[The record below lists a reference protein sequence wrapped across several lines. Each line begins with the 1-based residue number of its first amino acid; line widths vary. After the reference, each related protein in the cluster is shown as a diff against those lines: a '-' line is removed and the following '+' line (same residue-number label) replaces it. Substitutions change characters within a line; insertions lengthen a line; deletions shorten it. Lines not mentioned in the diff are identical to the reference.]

1 MGFIKRQSI
10 HERLVGDN
18 SIILTSDGD
27 VEINPKG
34 GDVRIIGDVSVTGN
48 ISGPEVTDVLYVNQ
62 DGNDENDGRSMGP
75 DGAKRTI
82 KAAVAVAQPGT
93 TILVAPGDYYE
104 DNPISMP
111 DFVTISGTGE
121 LRNTRVWPNNNTLD
135 FFYMGNGC
143 YLYQLTFRGLRY
155 PGWCVKIR
163 PGTLCTV
170 SPYVQNCTNM
180 NGPWLNDGTEFVPFE
195 TVQIEGI
202 EPGARPLLLSDNP
215 AIPFGKQVNDTGGGS
230 GMLVDGDEYNPASL
244 VKSFV
249 ADAFTQIAQGGRGFE
264 VTNFGYTQIV
274 SCFTVFCSTGFKT
287 TKGGYL
293 SISNSV
299 SDFGTYGVVADGFY
313 PTSYTSAVP
322 TQDYYSSVA
331 SVTITSPGSGYTSAP
346 LVSIDAPTGA
356 GGVQATASAIID
368 TTTGQLAGV
377 TILTNGSGYETVP
390 QISFSGGGATIQ
402 AAARINL
409 QTNSVIQ
416 IGSLRDKPQVGSIIQ
431 FQGNDTYYYITL
443 AEQVIP
449 PFYYDEEVCRRDLRF
464 IIDAVMGDIVMG
476 TNYQSLAAGRAYLR
490 STSAKVLNDQLEA
503 TIYGINSARDEM
515 IAVSANAAVD
525 TLITE
530 KFAVITQFLDRQ
542 DSVAAPDVVYNDLS
556 SIDVGV
562 RRAKDNIVANR
573 DFVIDEVINYIREQ
587 FTELSYHR
595 PNFDTEVDRLI
606 RAIGSYVALGSE
618 YLVVQQAREYTYRT
632 NLKQLLID
640 GFRNVQETITAIT
653 EVQASSTALDRVNEG
668 FNIWV
673 NVLDE
678 GDSQDIRFDYPD
690 HAGVDANRRDA
701 KDQLQ
706 ANREFLG
713 AEFIAYLEEEHPLF
727 VQTWDSDDGERY
739 LKGFESIVDA
749 LSYDIM
755 YDCNVA
761 TVFEGFEYFDDFN
774 ISSLSAV
781 DTASLAD
788 AFARMREVI
797 QKVVREQI
805 VTATLGNTKLQNFD
819 NPAATTIEAERL
831 DALLF
836 NIEDMITEQ
845 TTTRLPIKTYPNTDA
860 EAQPLQDAYLEII
873 DNIVAAQNS
882 ANALI
887 RNNYPNYSYNEEKCK
902 RDVEYI
908 VKAVYRDAQNGTNHN
923 SITAA
928 QAYDRA
934 NVAYLNTEQKP
945 ATILALREAKR
956 LSVAAVTLDSYIAE
970 QVGNRWD
977 DVLNY
982 LEYDQLPSEGRVFES
997 PGPASQALIDAT
1009 DTLIANRDFLAEE
1022 TTSYINNVYDNGS
1035 GTLFVYDS
1043 DKCSRDTGLIIDA
1056 IGYDV
1061 AFGTNY
1067 NAVTAGLAYQRANSS
1082 YVLSD
1087 QNTETIG
1094 AINYIKSEAATYL
1107 AADATS
1113 VSRSNAAVNEIID
1126 IIQNGVVSTDTAAD
1140 ALTFPIP
1147 TGAAA
1152 TITAARDRLQG
1163 NRDFLI
1169 KDVSRF
1175 IVNNYPSFLTFDS
1188 SKCQRDTGLIL
1199 DAVGMDIALGTN
1211 YNAVYH
1217 GIAYTR
1223 ANAYVVID
1231 DQRTETAGG
1240 ITYAKGLVAALTNVA
1255 GDATALSRSNAAFD
1269 EILDILNNGA
1279 QSTAEPGD
1287 GTVDAL
1293 SFPAPSSLPTA
1304 DADDAALQL
1313 QQNRT
1318 FIQSEIDAWL
1328 NNNYNVLWTGL
1339 TAAQKAQCRR
1349 DTGYIVDALTYDILY
1364 GGNSASR
1371 RAAEAYYVGT
1381 SSQLGTGTEA
1391 ATAAA
1396 YAHLASVVSD
1406 IAQANLI
1413 TKSAGNGETQD
1424 NSTHPAATATEGTA
1438 LDGLVQIIEDVI
1450 TAGNISGLPAETLP
1464 SVTWANAALQS
1475 ARSDIVT
1482 NRADTIEQ
1490 TIDYIL
1496 DTYNSL
1502 TTFDIVKCERDT
1514 GYVIDALTYDIVYGG
1529 NTASRLAAESY
1540 WEGATTQ
1547 VPGEQVE
1554 TAAGFNHLQGL
1565 IEDIL
1570 LGNGITAQYA
1580 NIETQDTSGSNASA
1594 TEIADVEALVQI
1606 FEDVVEFG
1614 TDTLPNVEYPD
1625 VTWPAAGI
1633 ISARQNLLNNKS
1645 TLQSD
1650 TINYIN
1656 TTYNGFSYN
1665 IEKCQSDTKKVL
1677 DALTHDLLYTGN
1689 IAMLLATTS
1698 YYLGA
1703 VEYLPDSQA
1712 QTTADAWEHLKG
1724 VIQDVIQGVVVTPST
1739 GNTESQVL
1747 TGAYGGAPES
1757 STVGTLMDILID
1769 TIQRQADGATT
1780 PLLGTPSEIE
1790 PNFSWLSITQQ
1801 NAANQLLNAMVTIQS
1816 GTIDYIYN
1824 NLVEFTYNT
1833 DKCARDTGYIIDAA
1847 VYDMMYGGNKQT
1859 RRAGLAYYGSTILN
1873 SANNFGTADQTD
1885 VTAFTYYHLG
1895 NVLKEVAQNNAITPS
1910 TGVTETQD
1918 TSIPDGSLA
1927 AGELIELLVDR
1938 IGQAVDE
1945 GYTTGWGQIDH
1956 DYTLGNATYNVERRA
1971 VLNAT
1976 DDIVDAAIFD
1986 LNATYGGTYNI
1997 TVSPGLIT
2005 VQEDTLA
2012 ALYNVSTIS
2021 TSGHAFE
2028 YVGAGI
2034 SYNALPFFG
2043 GSPIAENEI
2052 IQTDQGKVFAGG
2064 TVDQIGNF
2072 RVGDFFSVNA
2082 LTGAITLNANQ
2093 IDLSGLT
2100 SIGPLVRDN
2109 IPVGVELK
2117 EISNNPNLT
2126 ASNGTAD
2133 GNTAPTQYAV
2143 VNYVENRYLNKLTGG
2158 TITGDVILDGDFDIQ
2173 GDVLST
2179 DVTGTFNLLNTSATT
2194 IEAFGAATTINIGA
2208 ATGLVTINPD
2218 LLVEGTLTVNGN
2230 IVFDGDVQ
2238 ITIPDESLQA
2248 YSITEG
2254 TEDYISINTREHEE
2268 KVTFGEQPK
2277 VEIRNDSES
2286 TSTTTGALV
2295 VDGGVGI
2302 RKNVYVGGLFEVDG
2316 NVRLGSDRVEDSIDI
2331 NGITDIDIPDNTDAA
2346 VRIHENISDYF
2357 VIDTTDGS
2365 EVVEIGSTPIVTIL
2379 NLTNATDATS
2389 GALQVTGGI
2398 SSQRNIHAGVDITA
2412 DQDIIADRDMQVN
2425 GTNITT
2431 DETGTFNVFNTNA
2444 TTINAFGDAT
2454 SVNIGAATGTLTIA
2468 NELTVF
2474 DSVEAIQ
2481 VPVGTDLERPTAAVG
2496 QIRFNTDSNA
2506 YEGYDGLQWG
2516 VLGGLKDVDQN
2527 TFIRPE
2533 TSPGANND
2541 QLEFFTGGGLRATLD
2556 AYGLTLEDGVDVW
2569 IKDDRESDSKEE
2581 GALRVNGG
2589 VGIQKNLH
2597 VGGWIGGDTDGVLQ
2611 LTRYATDKLDIRANE
2626 VLAQDGLKIIM
2637 DAPDSAAD
2645 DIVYPMTFAH
2655 HTQTGS
2661 PVIGSGTGVKFELET
2676 SGSNFETGAQIDV
2689 IAQDVT
2695 SAQED
2700 FDVVVSSMTAGVV
2713 TEKFR
2718 LSESTAT
2725 ITTSLQVNQNL
2736 DVTGIADA
2744 AGFRGSLFG
2753 DDSTE
2758 IVDAINSRLTITNAD
2773 VGTLTLTTDLEVQYG
2788 GTGVSTFTEN
2798 GILYGDTANPVQVT
2812 DAAGTSDASE
2822 SFQILTVTGAADSTP
2837 VWTDTIDGG
2846 SF

>member
-27 VEINPKG
+27 VEINPTG
-34 GDVRIIGDVSVTGN
+34 GNVTITGDVAVTGN
-48 ISGPEVTDVLYVNQ
+48 ISGPQVTNVLYVTT
-62 DGNDENDGRSMGP
+62 DGDDDNDGRSAGP

-82 KAAVAVAQPGT
+82 KAAVAVATANT
-93 TILVAPGDYYE
+93 TIMVAPGDYYE
-104 DNPISMP
+104 NNPITLP

-121 LRNTRVWPNNNTLD
+121 LRNTRVWPNNNTQD

-143 YLYQLTFRGLRY
+143 YLFQLTFRGLRA

-163 PGTLCTV
+163 PGTLCTT

-180 NGPWLNDGTEFVPFE
+180 NGPWLNDGTEFIPFE
-195 TVQIEGI
+195 TRQLEGI
-202 EPGARPLLLSDNP
+202 EPGARPLLVEDYPTLP
-215 AIPFGKQVNDTGGGS
+215 TAKQVNNTGGGG

-249 ADAFTQIAQGGRGFE
+249 ADAFTQISQGGPGFE

-274 SCFTVFCSTGFKT
+274 SCFSVFCSVGFKT

-299 SDFGTYGVVADGFY
+299 SDFGTEGVVADGFY

-331 SVTITSPGSGYTSAP
+331 STTILSPGSGYTSAP
-346 LVSIDAPTGA
+346 LVTIDAPTGT
-356 GGVQATASAIID
+356 GGTQATASAVID
-368 TTTGQLAGV
+368 TTTGQVAGI
-377 TILTNGSGYETVP
+377 TILDNGSGYEVVP
-390 QISFSGGGATIQ
+390 QITMSGGGATIQ
-402 AAARINL
+402 ATARINL
-409 QTNSVIQ
+409 QTNSTIR

-431 FQGNDTYYYITL
+431 FQGDPIYYYITL
-443 AEQVIP
+443 ANQIIP
-449 PFYYDEEVCRRDLRF
+449 PFFYDEEVCRRDLKF

-503 TIYGINSARDEM
+503 TIFGINAARDEM
-515 IAVSANAAVD
+515 ISISANAAVD
-525 TLITE
+525 TLITD
-530 KFAVITQFLDRQ
+530 KFAIITNFLDRQ
-542 DSVAAPDVVYNDLS
+542 DSVAAPDVVYNDLTS
-556 SIDVGV
+556 VDVGV

-573 DFVIDEVINYIREQ
+573 DFVIDEIINYIREQ

-595 PNFDTEVDRLI
+595 PNFDTDVDRLA
-606 RAIGSYVALGSE
+606 RGVALYTALGSE
-618 YLVVQQAREYTYRT
+618 YLIVQHAREYEYRE
-632 NLKQLLID
+632 NLKQLLVD
-640 GFRNVQETITAIT
+640 GFRSVQDTMANIT
-653 EVQASSTALDRVNEG
+653 EVQADSTALERVNEG

-690 HAGVDANRRDA
+690 HSGVDANRRDA

-727 VQTWDSDDGERY
+727 GQDWDSDDEERW
-739 LKGFESIVDA
+739 LKGFEDIVDA

-761 TVFEGFEYFDDFN
+761 TVYQGFKFFDDFS
-774 ISSLSAV
+774 ISNLSAV

-788 AFARMREVI
+788 TFARLRSVI

-805 VTATLGNTKLQNFD
+805 VTATQGNTKLQNFD
-819 NPAATTIEAERL
+819 NPAATSIEADRL

-836 NIEDMITEQ
+836 NIEDMVDEQ
-845 TTTRLPIKTYPNTDA
+845 TTSRLPTKTFPNTDA
-860 EAQPLQDAYLEII
+860 EPQALQDAYLEII
-873 DNIVAAQNS
+873 DAISSAQNV

-887 RNNYPNYSYNEEKCK
+887 RNDYPNQSYNEDKCK

-908 VKAVYRDAQNGTNHN
+908 VKAVYRDAQLGTNHN
-923 SITAA
+923 SLTAA
-928 QAYDRA
+928 KAYDRA
-934 NVAYLNTEQKP
+934 NVAYLNSEQKP

-956 LSVAAVTLDSYIAE
+956 LSVNSVTLDSFIAE
-970 QVGNRWD
+970 QVTNRWD

-982 LEYDQLPSEGRVFES
+982 LEYDQEPSEGKVFES
-997 PGPASQALIDAT
+997 PGPAGQALIDAV
-1009 DTLIANRDFLAEE
+1009 DTLIDNRTFLVNE
-1022 TTSYINNVYDNGS
+1022 TTAYINNVYDNGS

-1043 DKCSRDTGLIIDA
+1043 AKCSRDTGLIIDA

-1067 NAVTAGLAYQRANSS
+1067 NAVTAGLSYQRAGSA
-1082 YVLSD
+1082 YVQSD
-1087 QNTETIG
+1087 QQTETIG
-1094 AINYIKSEAATYL
+1094 AINYVKSQSATYL
-1107 AADATS
+1107 AADATA
-1113 VSRSNAAVNEIID
+1113 VSRSNAAVVEIID

-1147 TGAAA
+1147 SGAAA

-1163 NRDFLI
+1163 NRDFLAA
-1169 KDVSRF
+1169 DVRAY
-1175 IVNNYPSFLTFDS
+1175 IVNNFPSLTFD
-1188 SKCQRDTGLIL
+1188 
-1199 DAVGMDIALGTN
+1199 
-1211 YNAVYH
+1211 
-1217 GIAYTR
+1217 
-1223 ANAYVVID
+1223 
-1231 DQRTETAGG
+1231 
-1240 ITYAKGLVAALTNVA
+1240 
-1255 GDATALSRSNAAFD
+1255 
-1269 EILDILNNGA
+1269 
-1279 QSTAEPGD
+1279 
-1287 GTVDAL
+1287 
-1293 SFPAPSSLPTA
+1293 
-1304 DADDAALQL
+1304 
-1313 QQNRT
+1313 
-1318 FIQSEIDAWL
+1318 
-1328 NNNYNVLWTGL
+1328 
-1339 TAAQKAQCRR
+1339 
-1349 DTGYIVDALTYDILY
+1349 
-1364 GGNSASR
+1364 
-1371 RAAEAYYVGT
+1371 
-1381 SSQLGTGTEA
+1381 
-1391 ATAAA
+1391 
-1396 YAHLASVVSD
+1396 
-1406 IAQANLI
+1406 
-1413 TKSAGNGETQD
+1413 
-1424 NSTHPAATATEGTA
+1424 
-1438 LDGLVQIIEDVI
+1438 
-1450 TAGNISGLPAETLP
+1450 
-1464 SVTWANAALQS
+1464 
-1475 ARSDIVT
+1475 
-1482 NRADTIEQ
+1482 Q
-1490 TIDYIL
+1490 T
-1496 DTYNSL
+1496 
-1502 TTFDIVKCERDT
+1502 KCERDT
-1514 GYVIDALTYDIVYGG
+1514 KYIVDALTYDIVYGG
-1529 NTASRLAAESY
+1529 NTATRLAAQSY
-1540 WEGATTQ
+1540 WEGTNTQ
-1547 VPGEQVE
+1547 VSGQQVE
-1554 TAAGFNHLQGL
+1554 TASGFNHLQSL

-1570 LGNGITAQYA
+1570 LGNSITAQTG
-1580 NIETQDTSGSNASA
+1580 NSETQDTTGSNSSA
-1594 TEIADVEALVQI
+1594 TEISDLEALVQI
-1606 FEDVVEFG
+1606 VEDVVEFG
-1614 TDTLPNVEYPD
+1614 TDTLPNPDYPS
-1625 VTWPAAGI
+1625 VSWVASGI
-1633 ISARQNLLNNKS
+1633 QTARQNLLDNKAN
-1645 TLQSD
+1645 LQSD
-1650 TINYIN
+1650 TIDYIN
-1656 TTYNGFSYN
+1656 TTYNGFSYD
-1665 IEKCQSDTKKVL
+1665 EDKCQSDTGKIL

-1689 IAMLLATTS
+1689 IAMLIATTS

-1712 QTTADAWEHLKG
+1712 ATTAAAWEHLKG

-1739 GNTESQVL
+1739 GNSESQVL
-1747 TGAYGGAPES
+1747 SGAYGGAVES
-1757 STVGTLMDILID
+1757 ASVETLMDILID
-1769 TIQRQADGATT
+1769 TIERQAAGAAT
-1780 PLLGTPSEIE
+1780 PLLGTPSEVE
-1790 PNFSWLSITQQ
+1790 PDFSWLAQTQQ
-1801 NAANQLLNAMVTIQS
+1801 NAANQLLNAITTIQT
-1816 GTIDYIYN
+1816 GTINYIYE

-1833 DKCARDTGYIIDAA
+1833 AKCERDTGYIIDAA

-1873 SANNFGTADQTD
+1873 NTSNFGTADQTD

-1895 NVLKEVAQNNAITPS
+1895 NVLKEVAQNNLITAS
-1910 TGVTETQD
+1910 NGVSLTQD
-1918 TSIPDGSLA
+1918 VSIPDGSLA
-1927 AGELIELLVDR
+1927 AGETIELLIDR

-1945 GYTTGWGQIDH
+1945 GYTTGWTELDH
-1956 DYTLGNATYNVERRA
+1956 DYTLGNATYNVERVA
-1971 VLNAT
+1971 ILNQKS
-1976 DDIVDAAIFD
+1976 DIVDDAIFA
-1986 LNATYGGTYNI
+1986 LNAEYGGTYDI
-1997 TVSPGLIT
+1997 TVSPGLVT
-2005 VQEDTLA
+2005 VQQDTLA

-2034 SYNALPFFG
+2034 TYNALPFFG
-2043 GSPIAENEI
+2043 GSPIAANEI
-2052 IQTDQGKVFAGG
+2052 VQTNQGKVFAGG

-2100 SIGPLVRDN
+2100 SIGPLIRDN
-2109 IPVGVELK
+2109 IPVGVELQ
-2117 EISNNPNLT
+2117 EISNNPNMT

-2194 IEAFGAATTINIGA
+2194 IEAFGAATTINMGA
-2208 ATGLVTINPD
+2208 ASGLMTINPD
-2218 LLVEGTLTVNGN
+2218 LTVEGTLTVNGN
-2230 IVFDGDVQ
+2230 IVFEGDVA

-2254 TEDYISINTREHEE
+2254 TEDYVSINTREGEE
-2268 KVTFGEQPK
+2268 KITFGEQPK

-2286 TSTTTGALV
+2286 TSITTGALV

-2302 RKNVYVGGLFEVDG
+2302 RTNTFIGGVLEVDG
-2316 NVRLGSDRVEDSIDI
+2316 NVRLGSDRVEDSLDI
-2331 NGITDIDIPDNTDAA
+2331 NAITDIDIPDNTDAA

-2357 VIDTTDGS
+2357 TIDTTDGS
-2365 EVVEIGSTPIVTIL
+2365 EVVEIGATPVVTIL
-2379 NLTNATDATS
+2379 NLTNATDATT

-2454 SVNIGAATGTLTIA
+2454 SVNVGAATGTFTVNNDITI
-2468 NELTVF
+2468 F
-2474 DSVEAIQ
+2474 DSTEAIQ
-2481 VPVGTDLERPTAAVG
+2481 VPVGTDAQRPSAVTG

-2506 YEGYDGLQWG
+2506 YEGYDGAQWG

-2533 TSPGANND
+2533 TTPGANND

-2556 AYGLTLEDGVDVW
+2556 ATKFEIENGSAVW
-2569 IKDDRESDSKEE
+2569 IKDTTESDSHET
-2581 GALRVNGG
+2581 GALRVAGG
-2589 VGIQKNLH
+2589 VGVEKNLH
-2597 VGGWIGGDTDGVLQ
+2597 VGGWIGGNNDGVLQ
-2611 LTRYATDKLDIRANE
+2611 LTRYATDTIDIRANE
-2626 VLAQDGLKIIM
+2626 VLAQDGIRLITN
-2637 DAPDSAAD
+2637 APDSAAD
-2645 DIVYPMTFAH
+2645 DIIYPMTFAH
-2655 HTQTGS
+2655 HTISGT

-2676 SGSNFETGAQIDV
+2676 TSSNFETGAQIDV

-2695 SAQED
+2695 TAQED
-2700 FDVVVSSMTAGVV
+2700 FDVVISSMTSGSV

-2718 LSESTAT
+2718 LSELTAT
-2725 ITTSLQVNQNL
+2725 LTTSLQVDNDLN
-2736 DVTGIADA
+2736 VTGIADA

-2788 GTGVSTFTEN
+2788 GTGVSTFTQN

-2822 SFQILTVTGAADSTP
+2822 SFQVLTVTSASDATP

>member
-27 VEINPKG
+27 VEINPTG
-34 GDVRIIGDVSVTGN
+34 GNVRITGDVAVTGN
-48 ISGPEVTDVLYVNQ
+48 ISGPQVTNVLYVTT
-62 DGNDENDGRSMGP
+62 DGNDENDGRSAGP

-82 KAAVAVAQPGT
+82 KGAVAVATANT
-93 TILVAPGDYYE
+93 TIMVAPGDYYE
-104 DNPISMP
+104 NNPITMP

-121 LRNTRVWPNNNTLD
+121 LRNTRVWPNNNTQD
-135 FFYMGNGC
+135 FFFMGNGC
-143 YLYQLTFRGLRY
+143 YLFQLTFRGLRA
-155 PGWCVKIR
+155 PAWCAKIR
-163 PGTLCTV
+163 PGTLCTT

-180 NGPWLNDGTEFVPFE
+180 NGPWLNDGTEFIPFE
-195 TVQIEGI
+195 TRQLDGI
-202 EPGARPLLLSDNP
+202 EPGARPLLVEDYPQLPTS
-215 AIPFGKQVNDTGGGS
+215 KQVNDYGGG
-230 GMLVDGDEYNPASL
+230 GGLLVDGDEYNPASL

-249 ADAFTQIAQGGRGFE
+249 ADAFTQISQGGPGFE

-274 SCFTVFCSTGFKT
+274 SCFSVFCSVGFKT

-299 SDFGTYGVVADGFY
+299 SDFGIEGVVADGFY

-322 TQDYYSSVA
+322 VQDYYSSVA
-331 SVTITSPGSGYTSAP
+331 STTILSPGSGYTSAP
-346 LVSIDAPTGA
+346 LVTIDAPTGA
-356 GGVQATASAIID
+356 GGVQATASAVID
-368 TTTGQLAGV
+368 TTTGQVAGI
-377 TILTNGSGYETVP
+377 TILENGSGYEVVP
-390 QISFSGGGATIQ
+390 QITMSGGGAIIQ
-402 AAARINL
+402 ATARINL
-409 QTNSVIQ
+409 QTNSTIR

-431 FQGNDTYYYITL
+431 FQGDPIYYYITL
-443 AEQVIP
+443 ANQIIP
-449 PFYYDEEVCRRDLRF
+449 PFFYDEEVCRRDLRF
-464 IIDAVMGDIVMG
+464 IVDAVMGDIVMG

-503 TIYGINSARDEM
+503 TIYGINAARDEM
-515 IAVSANAAVD
+515 ISISANAAVD
-525 TLITE
+525 TLITD
-530 KFAVITQFLDRQ
+530 KFAIITNFLDRQ
-542 DSVAAPDVVYNDLS
+542 DSVAAPDIVYNDLTS
-556 SIDVGV
+556 VDVGV

-573 DFVIDEVINYIREQ
+573 DFVIDEILNYIREQ

-595 PNFDTEVDRLI
+595 PNFDTDVERLA
-606 RAIGSYVALGSE
+606 RGVALYTALGSE
-618 YLVVQQAREYTYRT
+618 YLIVQHAREYEYRE
-632 NLKQLLID
+632 NLKPLLVD
-640 GFRNVQETITAIT
+640 GFRSVQDTMSSIT
-653 EVQASSTALDRVNEG
+653 EVQADSTALERVNEG

-690 HAGVDANRRDA
+690 HLGVDANRRDA

-727 VQTWDSDDGERY
+727 GQDWDSDEEERW
-739 LKGFESIVDA
+739 LKGFEDIIDA

-755 YDCNVA
+755 YACNVA
-761 TVFEGFEYFDDFN
+761 TVYQAFKFFKDFN
-774 ISSLSAV
+774 ISNLSAV
-781 DTASLAD
+781 STASLAD
-788 AFARMREVI
+788 TFARLRAVI

-805 VTATLGNTKLQNFD
+805 VTATQGNTKIQNFD
-819 NPAATTIEAERL
+819 NPAATSIEAERL

-836 NIEDMITEQ
+836 NIEDMVDEQ
-845 TTTRLPIKTYPNTDA
+845 TTSRLPTKTFPNTDA
-860 EAQPLQDAYLEII
+860 EAQALQDAYLEII
-873 DNIVAAQNS
+873 DATSSAQS
-882 ANALI
+882 VANALI
-887 RNNYPNYSYNEEKCK
+887 RNNYPNQSYNEDKCK

-908 VKAVYRDAQNGTNHN
+908 VKAVYRDAQLGTNHN
-923 SITAA
+923 SLTAA
-928 QAYDRA
+928 KAYDRA
-934 NVAYLNTEQKP
+934 NVAYLNSEQKP

-956 LSVAAVTLDSYIAE
+956 LSVNAITLDSFIAE
-970 QVGNRWD
+970 QVTNRWD

-982 LEYDQLPSEGRVFES
+982 LEYEQEPSEGKVFES
-997 PGPASQALIDAT
+997 PGPAGQSLIDAV
-1009 DTLIANRDFLAEE
+1009 DTLIDNRTFLTNE
-1022 TTSYINNVYDNGS
+1022 TTAFINNVYDNGS

-1067 NAVTAGLAYQRANSS
+1067 NAVTTGLSYQRAGSG
-1082 YVLSD
+1082 YVQSD
-1087 QNTETIG
+1087 QQTETIG
-1094 AINYIKSEAATYL
+1094 AINYVKSQSATYL
-1107 AADATS
+1107 AADATA
-1113 VSRSNAAVNEIID
+1113 VSRSNAAVVEIID

-1175 IVNNYPSFLTFDS
+1175 IVNNYPSFLTFDN

-1223 ANAYVVID
+1223 ANAYVVVD
-1231 DQRTETAGG
+1231 DQKTETAGG

-1293 SFPAPSSLPTA
+1293 SFPAPSVLPTT

-1318 FIQSEIDAWL
+1318 FIQAEITAWIGV
-1328 NNNYNVLWTGL
+1328 NYPAL
-1339 TAAQKAQCRR
+1339 TYDSAKCER
-1349 DTGYIVDALTYDILY
+1349 DVGYIVDALTYDILY

-1371 RAAEAYYVGT
+1371 RAAESYFVGT
-1381 SSQLGTGTEA
+1381 ASQLGDGEA
-1391 ATAAA
+1391 TATAAA
-1396 YAHLASVVSD
+1396 YDHLASVVSD
-1406 IAQANLI
+1406 VVQAIAI
-1413 TKSAGNGETQD
+1413 TKSSGNAETQD
-1424 NSTHPAATATEGTA
+1424 TATHPAATATEGTA

-1450 TAGNISGLPAETLP
+1450 TAGNISGLPSETLP
-1464 SVTWANAALQS
+1464 SVTWATAALQS

-1502 TTFDIVKCERDT
+1502 TTFDIAKCERDT
-1514 GYVIDALTYDIVYGG
+1514 GYVIDALTYDVVYGG
-1529 NTASRLAAESY
+1529 NTASRLTAQSY

-1580 NIETQDTSGSNASA
+1580 NIETQDTTGSNSSA
-1594 TEIADVEALVQI
+1594 TEIADLEALVQI
-1606 FEDVVEFG
+1606 VEDVVEFG
-1614 TDTLPNVEYPD
+1614 TDTLPNPDYPS
-1625 VTWPAAGI
+1625 VSWVASGI
-1633 ISARQNLLNNKS
+1633 QSARQNLLDNKAI
-1645 TLQSD
+1645 LQSD
-1650 TINYIN
+1650 TIDYIN
-1656 TTYNGFSYN
+1656 TTYNGFSYD
-1665 IEKCQSDTKKVL
+1665 EAKCQSDTGKIL

-1712 QTTADAWEHLKG
+1712 ATTAAAWEHLKG

-1739 GNTESQVL
+1739 GNSESQVL
-1747 TGAYGGAPES
+1747 SGAYGGVVES
-1757 STVGTLMDILID
+1757 ANVETLMDILID
-1769 TIQRQADGATT
+1769 TIERQAAGAST

-1790 PNFSWLSITQQ
+1790 PNFSWLSQNQQ
-1801 NAANQLLNAMVTIQS
+1801 NAANQLLNAMTTIQT
-1816 GTIDYIYN
+1816 GTIDYIYT

-1833 DKCARDTGYIIDAA
+1833 AKCARDTGYIIDAA

-1873 SANNFGTADQTD
+1873 NTSNFGTADQTD

-1895 NVLKEVAQNNAITPS
+1895 NVLKEVAQNNPVTTS
-1910 TGVTETQD
+1910 NGVSLTQD
-1918 TSIPDGSLA
+1918 VSIPDGSLA
-1927 AGELIELLVDR
+1927 AGETIELLIDR
-1938 IGQAVDE
+1938 IGEAIDE
-1945 GYTTGWGQIDH
+1945 GYTTGWTELNH
-1956 DYTLGNATYNVERRA
+1956 DYSLGNATYNVER
-1971 VLNAT
+1971 VEILNQRS
-1976 DDIVDAAIFD
+1976 DIVDNAIFA
-1986 LNATYGGTYNI
+1986 LNAEYGGTYDI
-1997 TVSPGLIT
+1997 TVNPGLIT
-2005 VQEDTLA
+2005 VQQDTLS

-2052 IQTDQGKVFAGG
+2052 IQRNQGKVFAGG

-2100 SIGPLVRDN
+2100 SIGPLIRDN
-2109 IPVGVELK
+2109 IPVGVELQ
-2117 EISNNPNLT
+2117 EISNNPNMT

-2179 DVTGTFNLLNTSATT
+2179 DITGAFNLLNTSATT
-2194 IEAFGAATTINIGA
+2194 IEAFGDATTINMGA
-2208 ATGLVTINPD
+2208 ATGLMTINPD
-2218 LLVEGTLTVNGN
+2218 LTVEGTLTVNGN
-2230 IVFDGDVQ
+2230 IVFEGDVA

-2254 TEDYISINTREHEE
+2254 TEDYVSINTREGEE

-2302 RKNVYVGGLFEVDG
+2302 KTNTFIGGVLEVDG
-2316 NVRLGSDRVEDSIDI
+2316 NVRLGSDRVEDSLDI
-2331 NGITDIDIPDNTDAA
+2331 NAITDIDIPDNTDAA

-2357 VIDTTDGS
+2357 TIDTTDGS
-2365 EVVEIGSTPIVTIL
+2365 EVVEIGATPVVTIL
-2379 NLTNATDATS
+2379 NLSNATSATT

-2454 SVNIGAATGTLTIA
+2454 DVNIGAATGTLTVNNDI
-2468 NELTVF
+2468 TIF
-2474 DSVEAIQ
+2474 DSAEAIQ
-2481 VPVGTDLERPTAAVG
+2481 VPVGTDAQRPSAVTG
-2496 QIRFNTDSNA
+2496 QIRFNIDSNA
-2506 YEGYDGLQWG
+2506 YEGYDGSQWG

-2533 TSPGANND
+2533 TTPGANND
-2541 QLEFFTGGGLRATLD
+2541 ALEFFTGGGLRATLD
-2556 AYGLTLEDGVDVW
+2556 ATKFEIENGSAVW
-2569 IKDDRESDSKEE
+2569 IKDTTESDSHDS
-2581 GALRVNGG
+2581 GALRVAGG
-2589 VGIQKNLH
+2589 VGIEKNLH
-2597 VGGWIGGDTDGVLQ
+2597 VAGWIGGNNDGVLQ
-2611 LTRYATDKLDIRANE
+2611 LTRYATDTLDIRANE
-2626 VLAQDGLKIIM
+2626 VLAQDGLRIITN
-2637 DAPDSAAD
+2637 APDSAAD
-2645 DIVYPMTFAH
+2645 DIIYPMTFAH
-2655 HTQTGS
+2655 HTISGT

-2676 SGSNFETGAQIDV
+2676 TGSNFETGAQIDV

-2695 SAQED
+2695 TAQED
-2700 FDVVVSSMTAGVV
+2700 FDVVISSMTSGSV

-2718 LSESTAT
+2718 LSELTAT
-2725 ITTSLQVNQNL
+2725 LTTSLQVDNNL
-2736 DVTGIADA
+2736 NVTGIADA

-2788 GTGVSTFTEN
+2788 GTGVSTFTTD
-2798 GILYGDTANPVQVT
+2798 GILYGNAADPVQVT

-2822 SFQILTVTGAADSTP
+2822 SFQVLTVTSASDTTP

>member
-27 VEINPKG
+27 VEINPTG
-34 GDVRIIGDVSVTGN
+34 GNVRITGDVAVTGN
-48 ISGPEVTDVLYVNQ
+48 ISGPQVTNVLYVTT
-62 DGNDENDGRSMGP
+62 DGNDENDGRSAGP

-82 KAAVAVAQPGT
+82 KGAVAVATANT
-93 TILVAPGDYYE
+93 TIMVAPGDYYE
-104 DNPISMP
+104 NNPITMP

-121 LRNTRVWPNNNTLD
+121 LRNTRVWPNNNTQD
-135 FFYMGNGC
+135 FFFMGNGC
-143 YLYQLTFRGLRY
+143 YLFQLTFRGLRA
-155 PGWCVKIR
+155 PAWCAKIR
-163 PGTLCTV
+163 PGTLCTT

-180 NGPWLNDGTEFVPFE
+180 NGPWLNDGTEFIPFE
-195 TVQIEGI
+195 TRQLDGI
-202 EPGARPLLLSDNP
+202 EPGARPLLVEDYPQLPTS
-215 AIPFGKQVNDTGGGS
+215 KQVNDYGGG
-230 GMLVDGDEYNPASL
+230 GGLLVDGDEYNPASL

-249 ADAFTQIAQGGRGFE
+249 ADAFTQISQGGPGFE

-274 SCFTVFCSTGFKT
+274 SCFSVFCSVGFKT

-299 SDFGTYGVVADGFY
+299 SDFGIEGVVADGFY

-322 TQDYYSSVA
+322 VQDYFSSVA
-331 SVTITSPGSGYTSAP
+331 STTILSPGSGYTSAP
-346 LVSIDAPTGA
+346 LVTIDAPTGA
-356 GGVQATASAIID
+356 GGVQATASAVID
-368 TTTGQLAGV
+368 TTTGQVAGI
-377 TILTNGSGYETVP
+377 TILENGSGYEVVP
-390 QISFSGGGATIQ
+390 QITMSGGGATIQ
-402 AAARINL
+402 ATARINL
-409 QTNSVIQ
+409 QTNSVIR

-431 FQGNDTYYYITL
+431 FQGDPTYYYITL
-443 AEQVIP
+443 ANQIIP
-449 PFYYDEEVCRRDLRF
+449 PFFYDEEVCRRDLRF
-464 IIDAVMGDIVMG
+464 IVDAVMGDIVMG

-503 TIYGINSARDEM
+503 TIFGINAARDEM
-515 IAVSANAAVD
+515 ISISANAAVD
-525 TLITE
+525 TLITD
-530 KFAVITQFLDRQ
+530 KFAIITNFLDRQ
-542 DSVAAPDVVYNDLS
+542 DSVAAPDIVYNDLTS
-556 SIDVGV
+556 VDVGV

-573 DFVIDEVINYIREQ
+573 DFVIDEILNYIREQ

-595 PNFDTEVDRLI
+595 PNFDTDVERLA
-606 RAIGSYVALGSE
+606 RGVALYTALGSE
-618 YLVVQQAREYTYRT
+618 YLIVQHAREYEYRE
-632 NLKQLLID
+632 NLKSLLVD
-640 GFRNVQETITAIT
+640 GFRSVQDTMSSIT
-653 EVQASSTALDRVNEG
+653 EVQADSTALERVNEG

-690 HAGVDANRRDA
+690 HLGVDANRRDA

-727 VQTWDSDDGERY
+727 GQDWDSDEEERW
-739 LKGFESIVDA
+739 LKGFEDIIDA

-755 YDCNVA
+755 YACNVA
-761 TVFEGFEYFDDFN
+761 TVYQGFKFFEDFN
-774 ISSLSAV
+774 ISDLSAV
-781 DTASLAD
+781 STASLAD
-788 AFARMREVI
+788 TFARLRAVI

-805 VTATLGNTKLQNFD
+805 VTATQGNTKIQNFD
-819 NPAATTIEAERL
+819 NPAATSIEAERL

-836 NIEDMITEQ
+836 NIEDMVDEQ
-845 TTTRLPIKTYPNTDA
+845 TTSRLPTKTFPNTDA
-860 EAQPLQDAYLEII
+860 EAQALQDAYLEII
-873 DNIVAAQNS
+873 DATSSAQNV

-887 RNNYPNYSYNEEKCK
+887 RNDYPNQSYNEDKCK

-908 VKAVYRDAQNGTNHN
+908 VKAVYRDAQLGTNHN
-923 SITAA
+923 SLTAA
-928 QAYDRA
+928 KAYDRA
-934 NVAYLNTEQKP
+934 NVAYLNSEQKP

-956 LSVAAVTLDSYIAE
+956 LSVNAITLDSFIAE
-970 QVGNRWD
+970 QVTNRWD

-982 LEYDQLPSEGRVFES
+982 LEYEQEPSEGKVFES
-997 PGPASQALIDAT
+997 PGPAGQSLIDAV
-1009 DTLIANRDFLAEE
+1009 DTLIDNRTFLTNE
-1022 TTSYINNVYDNGS
+1022 TTAFINNVYDNGS

-1067 NAVTAGLAYQRANSS
+1067 NAVTTGLSYQRAGSG
-1082 YVLSD
+1082 YVQSD
-1087 QNTETIG
+1087 QQTETIG
-1094 AINYIKSEAATYL
+1094 AINYVKSQSATYL
-1107 AADATS
+1107 AADATA
-1113 VSRSNAAVNEIID
+1113 VSRSNAAVVEIID

-1147 TGAAA
+1147 SGAAA
-1152 TITAARDRLQG
+1152 TITAARDRLQA
-1163 NRDFLI
+1163 NKDFLAA
-1169 KDVSRF
+1169 DVRAY
-1175 IVNNYPSFLTFDS
+1175 IVNNYPSLIFD
-1188 SKCQRDTGLIL
+1188 
-1199 DAVGMDIALGTN
+1199 
-1211 YNAVYH
+1211 
-1217 GIAYTR
+1217 
-1223 ANAYVVID
+1223 
-1231 DQRTETAGG
+1231 
-1240 ITYAKGLVAALTNVA
+1240 
-1255 GDATALSRSNAAFD
+1255 
-1269 EILDILNNGA
+1269 
-1279 QSTAEPGD
+1279 
-1287 GTVDAL
+1287 
-1293 SFPAPSSLPTA
+1293 
-1304 DADDAALQL
+1304 
-1313 QQNRT
+1313 
-1318 FIQSEIDAWL
+1318 
-1328 NNNYNVLWTGL
+1328 
-1339 TAAQKAQCRR
+1339 
-1349 DTGYIVDALTYDILY
+1349 
-1364 GGNSASR
+1364 
-1371 RAAEAYYVGT
+1371 
-1381 SSQLGTGTEA
+1381 
-1391 ATAAA
+1391 
-1396 YAHLASVVSD
+1396 
-1406 IAQANLI
+1406 
-1413 TKSAGNGETQD
+1413 
-1424 NSTHPAATATEGTA
+1424 
-1438 LDGLVQIIEDVI
+1438 
-1450 TAGNISGLPAETLP
+1450 
-1464 SVTWANAALQS
+1464 
-1475 ARSDIVT
+1475 
-1482 NRADTIEQ
+1482 Q
-1490 TIDYIL
+1490 T
-1496 DTYNSL
+1496 
-1502 TTFDIVKCERDT
+1502 KCERDT
-1514 GYVIDALTYDIVYGG
+1514 KYIIDGLTYDIVYGG
-1529 NTASRLAAESY
+1529 NTATRLTAQSY
-1540 WEGATTQ
+1540 WEGTNTQ
-1547 VPGEQVE
+1547 VSGQQVE
-1554 TAAGFNHLQGL
+1554 TASGFNHLQGL
-1565 IEDIL
+1565 IEEIL
-1570 LGNGITAQYA
+1570 LGNSITAQVG
-1580 NIETQDTSGSNASA
+1580 NSETQDTTGSNSSA
-1594 TEIADVEALVQI
+1594 TEIADLEALVQI
-1606 FEDVVEFG
+1606 VEDVVEFG
-1614 TDTLPNVEYPD
+1614 TDTLPNPDYPS
-1625 VTWPAAGI
+1625 VSWVASGI
-1633 ISARQNLLNNKS
+1633 QTARQNLLDNKAI
-1645 TLQSD
+1645 LQSD
-1650 TINYIN
+1650 TIDYIN
-1656 TTYNGFSYN
+1656 TTYNGFSYD
-1665 IEKCQSDTKKVL
+1665 EAKCQSDTGKIL

-1712 QTTADAWEHLKG
+1712 ATTAAAWEHLKG

-1739 GNTESQVL
+1739 GNSESQVL
-1747 TGAYGGAPES
+1747 SGAYGGVVES
-1757 STVGTLMDILID
+1757 ANVETLMDILID
-1769 TIQRQADGATT
+1769 TIERQAAGAST

-1790 PNFSWLSITQQ
+1790 PDFSWLSLNQQ
-1801 NAANQLLNAMVTIQS
+1801 NASNQLLNAMTTIQT
-1816 GTIDYIYN
+1816 GTIDYIYT

-1833 DKCARDTGYIIDAA
+1833 AKCARDTGYIIDAA

-1873 SANNFGTADQTD
+1873 NTSNFGTADQTD

-1895 NVLKEVAQNNAITPS
+1895 NVLKEVAQNNPVTTS
-1910 TGVTETQD
+1910 NGVILTQD
-1918 TSIPDGSLA
+1918 VSIPDGSLA
-1927 AGELIELLVDR
+1927 AGETIELLIDR
-1938 IGQAVDE
+1938 IGEAIDE
-1945 GYTTGWGQIDH
+1945 GYTTGWTELNH
-1956 DYTLGNATYNVERRA
+1956 DYSLGNATYNVER
-1971 VLNAT
+1971 VEILNQRS
-1976 DDIVDAAIFD
+1976 DIVDNAIFA
-1986 LNATYGGTYNI
+1986 LNAEYGGTYDI

-2005 VQEDTLA
+2005 VQQDTLS

-2052 IQTDQGKVFAGG
+2052 IQRNQGKVFAGG

-2100 SIGPLVRDN
+2100 SIGPLIRDN
-2109 IPVGVELK
+2109 IPVGVELQ
-2117 EISNNPNLT
+2117 EISNNPNMT

-2179 DVTGTFNLLNTSATT
+2179 DITGAFNLLNTSATT
-2194 IEAFGAATTINIGA
+2194 IEAFGDATTINMGA
-2208 ATGLVTINPD
+2208 ATGLMTINPD
-2218 LLVEGTLTVNGN
+2218 LTVEGTLTVNGN
-2230 IVFDGDVQ
+2230 IVFEGDVA

-2254 TEDYISINTREHEE
+2254 TEDYVSINTREGEE

-2302 RKNVYVGGLFEVDG
+2302 KTNTFIGGVLEVDG
-2316 NVRLGSDRVEDSIDI
+2316 NVRLGSDRVEDSLDI
-2331 NGITDIDIPDNTDAA
+2331 NAITDIDIPDNTDAA

-2357 VIDTTDGS
+2357 TIDTTDGS
-2365 EVVEIGSTPIVTIL
+2365 EVVEIGATPVVTIL
-2379 NLTNATDATS
+2379 NLSNATDANT

-2454 SVNIGAATGTLTIA
+2454 DVNVGAATGTLTVNNDI
-2468 NELTVF
+2468 TIF
-2474 DSVEAIQ
+2474 DSAEAIQ
-2481 VPVGTDLERPTAAVG
+2481 VPVGTDAQRPSAVTG

-2506 YEGYDGLQWG
+2506 YEGYDGSQWG

-2533 TSPGANND
+2533 TTPGANND
-2541 QLEFFTGGGLRATLD
+2541 ALEFFTGGGLRATLD
-2556 AYGLTLEDGVDVW
+2556 ATKFEIENGSAVW
-2569 IKDDRESDSKEE
+2569 IKDTTESDSHDS
-2581 GALRVNGG
+2581 GALRVAGG
-2589 VGIQKNLH
+2589 VGIEKNLH
-2597 VGGWIGGDTDGVLQ
+2597 VAGWIGGNNDGVLQ
-2611 LTRYATDKLDIRANE
+2611 LTRYATDTLDIRANE
-2626 VLAQDGLKIIM
+2626 VLAQDGLRIITN
-2637 DAPDSAAD
+2637 APDSAAD
-2645 DIVYPMTFAH
+2645 DIIYPMTFAH
-2655 HTQTGS
+2655 HTISGT

-2676 SGSNFETGAQIDV
+2676 TGSNFETGAQIDV

-2695 SAQED
+2695 TAQED
-2700 FDVVVSSMTAGVV
+2700 FDVVISSMTSGSV

-2718 LSESTAT
+2718 LSELTAT
-2725 ITTSLQVNQNL
+2725 LTTSLQVDNNL
-2736 DVTGIADA
+2736 NVTGIADA

-2788 GTGVSTFTEN
+2788 GTGVSTFTTD
-2798 GILYGDTANPVQVT
+2798 GILYGNAADPVQVT

-2822 SFQILTVTGAADSTP
+2822 SFQVLTVTSASDTTP